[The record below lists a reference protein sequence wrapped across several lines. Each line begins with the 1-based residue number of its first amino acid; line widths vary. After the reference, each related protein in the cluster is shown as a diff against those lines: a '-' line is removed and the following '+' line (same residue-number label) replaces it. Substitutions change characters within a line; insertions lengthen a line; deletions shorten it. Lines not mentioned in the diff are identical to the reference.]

1 MGIVCSWNDFSGS
14 AKATWSSAFLL
25 LSIFGDLQAIQYFLP
40 ECVCL
45 TPGFLSQSPHPG
57 TGCLLP
63 LLNMGQNRETLACLF
78 LKREVLS
85 REHNHSIVPFQRD
98 GWVEE
103 RQQCRSNWSRGAG
116 SFPECD
122 FLQLRRGCW
131 EPHPLQ
137 SGVSGQQDWMIWT
150 EVHLPYAL
158 VYWFGCSMRW

>member
-1 MGIVCSWNDFSGS
+1 MCVNGMVSLGMPQATDAQLSFHS
-14 AKATWSSAFLL
+14 AIFRELHALL
-25 LSIFGDLQAIQYFLP
+25 HIIP

-45 TPGFLSQSPHPG
+45 TPGFLSQSPHPR

-63 LLNMGQNRETLACLF
+63 LLNIGQNRETLACLF

-85 REHNHSIVPFQRD
+85 REHSPSIVPFQRD

-103 RQQCRSNWSRGAG
+103 RQQCIPGIPRAG

-158 VYWFGCSMRW
+158 VY